1 MNPMREVALYDAKNK
16 LSALVQ
22 EIEETGGEVII
33 TRHGKP
39 AARLSPVRVFAGA
52 EREAAFKRL
61 AGLRETAT
69 DAGMDTFDW
78 KAAVEAGR
86 E

>member
-1 MNPMREVALYDAKNK
+1 MKEIAVYEAKNR

-22 EIEETGGEVII
+22 EVEETGAEIII

-39 AARLSPVRVFAGA
+39 AARLSPVRAFAGA
-52 EREAAFKRL
+52 ERDAAFKRL
-61 AGLRETAT
+61 AQLRDLQT
-69 DAGMDTFDW
+69 DAGMAPFDW
-78 KAAVEAGR
+78 KAAVEDGR

>member
-1 MNPMREVALYDAKNK
+1 MKEVALYEAKNR

-22 EIEETGGEVII
+22 EVEETGAEVII

-39 AARLSPVRVFAGA
+39 AARLSPVHLFSVA
-52 EREAAFKRL
+52 EREAAFRRL
-61 AGLRETAT
+61 AERRETQT
-69 DAGMDTFDW
+69 DAGMAPFDW
-78 KAAVEAGR
+78 KAAVEEGR

>member
-1 MNPMREVALYDAKNK
+1 MKEIALYDAKNS
-16 LSALVQ
+16 LSALIQ
-22 EIEETGGEVII
+22 EIEQTGAEIII

-39 AARLSPVRVFAGA
+39 AARLSPVRMFSGA

-61 AGLRETAT
+61 TELRGAQT
-69 DAGMDTFDW
+69 DAGMAPFDW

>member
-1 MNPMREVALYDAKNK
+1 MSKQVALHEAKNT
-16 LSALVQ
+16 LSALIQ
-22 EIEETGGEVII
+22 EVEETGQEVVI

-39 AARLSPVRVFAGA
+39 VARLARAHRQITPE

-61 AGLRETAT
+61 TELRDTQT
-69 DAGMDTFDW
+69 DAGMAPFDW
-78 KAAVEAGR
+78 KAAVEEGR

>member
-1 MNPMREVALYDAKNK
+1 MKEVALYEAKNK
-16 LSALVQ
+16 LSALIQ
-22 EIEETGGEVII
+22 EIEETGGEIVI

-39 AARLSPVRVFAGA
+39 AARLSPVRAFAGA

-61 AGLRETAT
+61 AALRDTQT
-69 DAGMDTFDW
+69 DAGMAPFDW
-78 KAAVEAGR
+78 KAAVEEGR